1 VNWNT
6 WPNRPPLE
14 DRVRAWLCFMES
26 AMRGHSISTATTR
39 AAAKSWA
46 FSLIVIGT
54 CLAARLTAV
63 ANFLAS
69 GSFKRQCGSPR
80 RSAMIPW

>member
-14 DRVRAWLCFMES
+14 VERVRAWLCLIES
-26 AMRGHSISTATTR
+26 ATRGHSISTAITR

-46 FSLIVIGT
+46 FSLMVIGI
-54 CLAARLTAV
+54 CRAARLTAV

-69 GSFKRQCGSPR
+69 GSFSRQ
-80 RSAMIPW
+80 